1 MKELIIGT
9 GNKAK
14 KKAFRSVFA
23 PLGITILGTDE
34 LGISLDI
41 QEDGSTA
48 QENARKKSLAY
59 AQAVD
64 RPVLSLDNALYLQ
77 GLSED
82 EQPGIHT
89 RRVPEKRGR
98 ATDEELLAFYAKT
111 VQQLGGRIE
120 GYWEYAI
127 CLADAQGRT
136 LEKTFRTQRIFVAE
150 TSPVLLPGYPLESIQ
165 IDPVSGMY
173 ISEMTEEEQASFWQK
188 TIGEPLVAFIREAEQ
203 SFLASESLARH
214 EQG

>member
-64 RPVLSLDNALYLQ
+64 RPVLSLDNALYL
-77 GLSED
+77 
-82 EQPGIHT
+82 
-89 RRVPEKRGR
+89 
-98 ATDEELLAFYAKT
+98 
-111 VQQLGGRIE
+111 
-120 GYWEYAI
+120 
-127 CLADAQGRT
+127 
-136 LEKTFRTQRIFVAE
+136 
-150 TSPVLLPGYPLESIQ
+150 
-165 IDPVSGMY
+165 
-173 ISEMTEEEQASFWQK
+173 
-188 TIGEPLVAFIREAEQ
+188 
-203 SFLASESLARH
+203 
-214 EQG
+214 